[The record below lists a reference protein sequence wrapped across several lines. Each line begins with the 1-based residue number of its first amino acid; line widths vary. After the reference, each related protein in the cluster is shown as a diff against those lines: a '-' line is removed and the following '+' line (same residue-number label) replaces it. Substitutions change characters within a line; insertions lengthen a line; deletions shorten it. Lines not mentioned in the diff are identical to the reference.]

1 MRILVIQIATTLLI
15 IALCSSNASGK
26 AVPEEAHDARENETT
41 TGTTNATDTTDT
53 TDTTVRSDVADD
65 LDAKTDEAKEKEQ
78 PDDELPILPPIILLD
93 FGNNTDDE
101 NSTAEEKSKRT
112 VNGGLGYGFDQN
124 VLHPRKYS
132 YYFPAGKSGTT
143 VSIEESISPFLPKTI
158 VERVHPSS
166 QRVHIGA
173 HQNPFSSSYSQANH
187 RPQSQPSLQS
197 LNLQQSAESQTVF
210 GLRTKPQKASA
221 GSSFVSYQN
230 FPTTQNPPVSS
241 FAIQNSGYRNNDVR
255 GTTQSPLALGNTG
268 TVGYVTSTTANLA
281 NSRTGSFNYP
291 TSVPFSGNENAQLY
305 TDQRQNVR
313 SNVNPHGF
321 APVPQTAQPSSP
333 LSYNP
338 HFQNGQSQYSN
349 GPRYTVENGV
359 SYENKVFWK
368 YPDGRVSDVPPRTYV
383 ETTYPE
389 YPLPQQPAKSQGLHS
404 IYETSTTENGILS
417 QGPVQFPAVSDE
429 TGREP
434 NPFVSADSLSSSL
447 PQQQV
452 YRLGYQN
459 LVTQRQNVNFAQQRK
474 PAGSQPA
481 SYSPPASIS
490 SASSSGGTRSGS
502 SAPKTVYES
511 RHQHTLPRYMVNSPN
526 PEYTSSYTTESTIN
540 STTPISQLFDSSTE
554 DPFGVKTSSY
564 SSKVESYLDTLL
576 SNDNGS
582 KKQSLASNDLNSYS
596 NLQYSDLLNYNPS
609 ISEYVRNPSSIL
621 NVRPTFVQAGN
632 SLIPVIILRVDG
644 ASPIQTKPT
653 QNINLKAL
661 LQEYL
666 IQYAKS
672 IQELAQPSSYNL
684 GSEPLSKGSTSGS
697 NRSPVLDLIRLTQDD
712 ARQSPSYN
720 SNSYVGKSSYETSNL
735 EHAND
740 FVSSDYVH
748 RSSGRQKVKSVE
760 ILDDPRYTSYKG

>member
-15 IALCSSNASGK
+15 IALCWSNASGK
-26 AVPEEAHDARENETT
+26 AVPEEADDAQGSETT
-41 TGTTNATDTTDT
+41 TGTI
-53 TDTTVRSDVADD
+53 DTTVPSDIDDD
-65 LDAKTDEAKEKEQ
+65 LDTRTNKTDEADEADKENNKEQ

-101 NSTAEEKSKRT
+101 NGTSEEKSKRT

-124 VLHPRKYS
+124 NLRPRKYS

-158 VERVHPSS
+158 VERVHPGS
-166 QRVHIGA
+166 QSGHIVTR
-173 HQNPFSSSYSQANH
+173 QNPFSSSTYSHVNTQ
-187 RPQSQPSLQS
+187 LQS
-197 LNLQQSAESQTVF
+197 HANLQPLNLQQSAESQTVF
-210 GLRTKPQKASA
+210 GLRTKPQKA
-221 GSSFVSYQN
+221 GSTFVSYQN
-230 FPTTQNPPVSS
+230 FPTTSKPLVSS
-241 FAIQNSGYRNNDVR
+241 FAIQNSGYGNNEVR
-255 GTTQSPLALGNTG
+255 ASTQSPLAHGNAG
-268 TVGYVTSTTANLA
+268 TVGYVTSSTANLA
-281 NSRTGSFNYP
+281 NSRASSFSYP
-291 TSVPFSGNENAQLY
+291 TSVPFSGNENSRELY
-305 TDQRQNVR
+305 ADQRQNVR

-321 APVPQTAQPSSP
+321 VPQTARSASS
-333 LSYNP
+333 LNYNP
-338 HFQNGQSQYSN
+338 HFQSNDGQYSN
-349 GPRYTVENGV
+349 APRYTVENGV

-368 YPDGRVSDVPPRTYV
+368 YPDGTVSDMPPRTYV
-383 ETTYPE
+383 ETTYSE
-389 YPLPQQPAKSQGLHS
+389 YPLQQQQQPAKSQSLHS

-429 TGREP
+429 TGRKP

-474 PAGSQPA
+474 PAGNPSA
-481 SYSPPASIS
+481 SYSPPSSVS
-490 SASSSGGTRSGS
+490 SASSLGRTRPGDSNSG
-502 SAPKTVYES
+502 YES
-511 RHQHTLPRYMVNSPN
+511 RYQHQLPRYMVNSPN
-526 PEYTSSYTTESTIN
+526 PEYTATYTTESTMN
-540 STTPISQLFDSSTE
+540 STTPISQPFDSSTE
-554 DPFGVKTSSY
+554 DPFQIKSSSY
-564 SSKVESYLDTLL
+564 SSKVESYLDTIL
-576 SNDNGS
+576 SSDDGS

-644 ASPIQTKPT
+644 ASPIQTKPA

-661 LQEYL
+661 LQQYL

-672 IQELAQPSSYNL
+672 IQQLAEPSTYNL
-684 GSEPLSKGSTSGS
+684 GGESPSKGSTSAS

-712 ARQSPSYN
+712 ARQSPSYS
-720 SNSYVGKSSYETSNL
+720 SNSYTGKSSYETSNL
-735 EHAND
+735 GHASD
-740 FVSSDYVH
+740 FVGSDYVQ
-748 RSSGRQKVKSVE
+748 RTSGRQKVKSVE